1 MPNQQLAVGCHRDS
15 SAVHFHFVSVF
26 CSRYDSDGWGPPLP
40 VQTYLHQGLEDELE
54 EEEERVPT
62 PPIRGVASSPAAVSF
77 GKQSTATLSPS
88 PREEIQPMLQAHL
101 DELTRAYQLDMAKQ
115 AW

>member
-1 MPNQQLAVGCHRDS
+1 MSNTQLVVGCHRDL
-15 SAVHFHFVSVF
+15 SAVHFHFF
-26 CSRYDSDGWGPPLP
+26 AMFYFRYDSDGWGPPLP

>member
-1 MPNQQLAVGCHRDS
+1 MGCHRDLS
-15 SAVHFHFVSVF
+15 VVCFNFVSVLICF
-26 CSRYDSDGWGPPLP
+26 RYDSDGWGPPLP

-115 AW
+115 TW